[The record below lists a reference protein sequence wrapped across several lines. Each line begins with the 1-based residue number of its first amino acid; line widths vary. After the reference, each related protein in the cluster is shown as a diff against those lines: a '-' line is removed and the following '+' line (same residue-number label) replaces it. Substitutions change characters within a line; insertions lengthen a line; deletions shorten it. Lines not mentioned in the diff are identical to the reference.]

1 MEGRITFYTYG
12 SSIELNGKLF
22 TAGELTAD
30 LLNLSAE
37 RYWPMH
43 QQFEQIKELA
53 VEYKRTRERG
63 LWWELNERLE
73 DLSRSLRD
81 YKLFRLILEE
91 DDVLFSETR
100 SYTERY
106 SLLPE
111 TDPNLDDYDAD
122 QLAEIS
128 RQYAGDEA
136 AEEFGFLHANTGP
149 DYNYEI
155 DYGRKREQEDGP
167 DDPRFRTVPDIFL
180 IWAGNSEQKWRYYEN
195 VIDRYGMYLHDIRAF
210 NTTIHHFIHYML
222 SRLETNSPENYA
234 AVLYEFYNDQ
244 RLAEKLIANP
254 FRYGSDVYTV
264 HDSCALS
271 YLPRET
277 PDGRFVISQEHITDS
292 VQGVLKADYMLA
304 LNSGH
309 NIRQCAVCK
318 QYFLL
323 RTGAHALYCEGACP
337 AAPQFTCRQFGTMEV
352 QKELARDIPK
362 VRAKLAAFE
371 RITKDYR
378 RGAITKEDARRA
390 KDYVRNLL
398 YEALRDKEF
407 SLEEF
412 ERRIAPQALYA
423 FCGIVRTAKP
433 RGRPR
438 KQRDGEAT

>member
-37 RYWPMH
+37 CYRPMH
-43 QQFEQIKELA
+43 QRFEQIKKLA
-53 VEYKRTRERG
+53 GEYRRTQERAV
-63 LWWELNERLE
+63 WWDLNEHME
-73 DLSRSLRD
+73 DLSRALRD
-81 YKLFRLILEE
+81 YKLFRLMLEE
-91 DDVLFSETR
+91 DDILFSETR

-111 TDPNLDDYDAD
+111 ADPDWDDYDAD
-122 QLAEIS
+122 RLAEIS

-136 AEEFGFLHANTGP
+136 TETFGFLHANTGP
-149 DYNYEI
+149 EYNYEI
-155 DYGRKREQEDGP
+155 DFERRHEQEDET
-167 DDPRFRTVPDIFL
+167 DDPRFRTLPDIFL
-180 IWAGNSEQKWRYYEN
+180 IRAGRREQKWQYYES
-195 VIDRYGMYLHDIRAF
+195 VIDHYEMYLHDIRAF
-210 NTTIHHFIHYML
+210 NTTIHNFIRYML

-234 AVLYEFYNDQ
+234 AALYEFYYDQ

-254 FRYGSDVYTV
+254 FRLGSTIYTV
-264 HDSCALS
+264 HDSYALS

-277 PDGRFVISQEHITDS
+277 PDGRFVISQGQVTDS
-292 VQGVLKADYMLA
+292 VQAVLKADYMLA

-323 RTGAHALYCEGACP
+323 KTGAHALYCEGTCP
-337 AAPQFTCRQFGTMEV
+337 VAPQFTCRQFGTMEV
-352 QKELARDIPK
+352 QKELAGDIPK

-390 KDYVRNLL
+390 KDYVRDLL
-398 YEALRDKEF
+398 YDALRDKDF

-412 ERRIAPQALYA
+412 ERRVAPQALYVS
-423 FCGIVRTAKP
+423 CEIIRKAKP

-438 KQRDGEAT
+438 KQRDGGTT

>member
-1 MEGRITFYTYG
+1 MEGSITFYTYG

-37 RYWPMH
+37 RYRPMH
-43 QQFEQIKELA
+43 QRFEQIEKLA
-53 VEYKRTRERG
+53 TEYMRTRERS
-63 LWWELNERLE
+63 LWWELNGHLE
-73 DLSRSLRD
+73 DLSRSLRE

-106 SLLPE
+106 SFLPE
-111 TDPNLDDYDAD
+111 EDPDWSDHTPDR
-122 QLAEIS
+122 LAEIS
-128 RQYAGDEA
+128 RQYADDD
-136 AEEFGFLHANTGP
+136 AEETFGFLHADTGP

-155 DYGRKREQEDGP
+155 EFERRREQEDGP
-167 DDPRFRTVPDIFL
+167 DDLRFRTVPDIFL
-180 IWAGNSEQKWRYYEN
+180 IWAGNSEQKWRYYES

-210 NTTIHHFIHYML
+210 NTTIHNFIRYML
-222 SRLETNSPENYA
+222 SGLETNSSENYA
-234 AVLYEFYNDQ
+234 AALYEFYNDQ
-244 RLAEKLIANP
+244 RLAEKLIPNP
-254 FRYGSDVYTV
+254 FQLEPTVYTV
-264 HDSCALS
+264 HDNCALS

-277 PDGRFVISQEHITDS
+277 PDGRFVISQELVTDS
-292 VQGVLKADYMLA
+292 VQGILKADYMLA

-337 AAPQFTCRQFGTMEV
+337 AALRFTCRQFGTKEV
-352 QKELARDIPK
+352 QKELAKDIPK
-362 VRAKLAAFE
+362 VRAKLTAFE
-371 RITKDYR
+371 RITKDQQR
-378 RGAITKEDARRA
+378 SVITKEDARRA
-390 KDYVRNLL
+390 KDYVRDLL
-398 YEALRDKEF
+398 YEALRDKDF

-412 ERRIAPQALYA
+412 ERRVAPQALYD
-423 FCGIVRTAKP
+423 FCGITRTANP

-438 KQRDGEAT
+438 KQRNGDIT